1 MRKRSNIIIPR
12 ALVCFLPIIA
22 AEVNKRYS
30 ISMKGISVLN
40 MLSGI
45 KTAVLRNILQE
56 GKPSKISPAEI
67 SKSRDILSLSFKY
80 INENPPQRAVI
91 SSTA

>member
-1 MRKRSNIIIPR
+1 MRKRSSIIIPR

-45 KTAVLRNILQE
+45 KTDVLRSILQE